1 MNWILETIDLF
12 VRINDKNA
20 NQSPVAN
27 DIQRPNKIWNLNG
40 VLFEIIKTYKERKNN
55 VALGFKI
62 FVRKPNLN
70 DSNAL
75 KLDSSL
81 YFDSVGEFLDFSDI
95 IPK

>member
-1 MNWILETIDLF
+1 MNSILETIDLF

-27 DIQRPNKIWNLNG
+27 DIQRPNKIWNSNG

-55 VALGFKI
+55 VALGFKT

-75 KLDSSL
+75 KLNSL
-81 YFDSVGEFLDFSDI
+81 LYSDLAGGFLDFIDM